1 MRRRFWLAALL
12 AGAPSAALAHAHL
25 ADSKPAADSTVAKPA
40 ELSLSFTEA
49 LEKPFSTV
57 ALQDAAGHPV
67 AGGTLRPDADATHLV
82 LTLPAL
88 LPGVYTVVWHATSVD
103 THRTAGRF
111 SFTVAP

>member
-1 MRRRFWLAALL
+1 MNRRVWLAVLL
-12 AGAPSAALAHAHL
+12 AGAPSAAFAHAHL
-25 ADSKPAADSTVAKPA
+25 VASAPAADATVTRPA

-57 ALQDAAGHPV
+57 ELDDAAGHPV
-67 AGGTLRPDADATHLV
+67 TGGTLRPDADATHLV

-88 LPGVYTVVWHATSVD
+88 RPGVYTAVWHATSVD